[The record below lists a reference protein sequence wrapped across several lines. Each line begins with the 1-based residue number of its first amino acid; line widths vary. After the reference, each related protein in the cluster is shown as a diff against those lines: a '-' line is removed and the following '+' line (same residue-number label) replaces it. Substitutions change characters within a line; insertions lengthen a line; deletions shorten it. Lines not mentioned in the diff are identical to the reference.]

1 MLKGIV
7 FWVTAELADVGDLYF
22 DRRRRT
28 DKDYKKK
35 VKTRRAQSDE
45 TKIPVE
51 PKITAKW
58 ESTKFLD
65 LADREDIDAFY
76 NEDIK
81 LAYELLKSGEIEG
94 GI

>member
-7 FWVTAELADVGDLYF
+7 FGVTAELADVGDLYF

-35 VKTRRAQSDE
+35 VKTRRAPSDE

-51 PKITAKW
+51 PKITAK
-58 ESTKFLD
+58 
-65 LADREDIDAFY
+65 
-76 NEDIK
+76 
-81 LAYELLKSGEIEG
+81 
-94 GI
+94 

>member
-7 FWVTAELADVGDLYF
+7 FGVTADLADVGDLYF

-28 DKDYKKK
+28 GKDYKKK

-51 PKITAKW
+51 PKITAK
-58 ESTKFLD
+58 
-65 LADREDIDAFY
+65 
-76 NEDIK
+76 
-81 LAYELLKSGEIEG
+81 
-94 GI
+94 